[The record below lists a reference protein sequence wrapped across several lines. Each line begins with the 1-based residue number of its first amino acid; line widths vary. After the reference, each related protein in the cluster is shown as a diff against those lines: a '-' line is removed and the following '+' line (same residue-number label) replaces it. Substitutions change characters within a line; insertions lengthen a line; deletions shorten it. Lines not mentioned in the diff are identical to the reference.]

1 MSVGAFGERLKHER
15 EKRKISLDEVSN
27 ATKISTRMLRAIE
40 QEQFGLLPGGIF
52 NKSFVR
58 SYARHLGLNEDEIVA
73 NYLEVVRANEPQEQ
87 NGLTPEAE
95 ARKIMEQRAFLV
107 LRERQRTVAEVPWSI
122 VALALLL
129 LALGLALWN
138 LRSRPEASSA
148 GGPVQAV
155 STSNSKPIS
164 EAPIPPSTTET
175 PKPTAEATPSA
186 AVSPDV
192 GTQPAGSFRVI
203 IRAREASWIQITAA
217 GKEILEGTLLGETQR
232 MVDARNELI
241 IKAGNVGGLEFWFTG
256 QKLPTQGDQDQV
268 KTLTFDSTGLVT
280 TATRIQPAPM
290 ALER

>member
-87 NGLTPEAE
+87 NGSTPEAE
-95 ARKIMEQRAFLV
+95 ARKIMEQRALLV
-107 LRERQRTVAEVPWSI
+107 LPARQRTVAQVPWSI

-138 LRSRPEASSA
+138 LRSRPGASSV
-148 GGPVQAV
+148 GGPVNAV
-155 STSNSKPIS
+155 SNSKPIS

-175 PKPTAEATPSA
+175 PKPTAEATPPA

-203 IRAREASWIQITAA
+203 IRAREDSWIQITAD
-217 GKEILEGTLLGETQR
+217 GKEILEDTILGETQR

-241 IKAGNVGGLEFWFTG
+241 IKAGNVGGLDFWFNG
-256 QKLPTQGDQDQV
+256 QKLPTQGDQAQV

-280 TATRIQPAPM
+280 TATPIQPVPT